1 MDRFQL
7 EDQIHSLL
15 SVCEHIDLL
24 SENILEN
31 DMSTDDIANFTVG
44 LSVLLKM
51 KHDKLFD
58 TFKQVFKLDQYN
70 DQKYFV

>member
-1 MDRFQL
+1 MDRFAL

-15 SVCEHIDLL
+15 SICEHIDLL

-31 DMSTDDIANFTVG
+31 DMSTDEVANFTIG

-58 TFKQVFKLDQYN
+58 TFRQVFKLDQYN

>member
-1 MDRFQL
+1 MDRL
-7 EDQIHSLL
+7 ELENQIHSLL
-15 SVCEHIDLL
+15 SICEHIDLL

-31 DMSTDDIANFTVG
+31 DMSTDEVANFTIG

-58 TFKQVFKLDQYN
+58 TFKQVFKLDQYS
-70 DQKYFV
+70 DHKHFV